1 MGSAGYCGCQAT
13 SWNGWEVY
21 GRGYPS
27 NCCDK
32 VDWKRVVRLEE
43 TGAHPRCS
51 TTSQGGVGDE
61 VRHVE
66 GRHQPFSASSVGAL
80 QKEAFLLLV
89 PGAIGGVA
97 GALRAGEGRRL
108 EGAKAGA
115 KGATVGAV
123 KALPEAALAAA
134 GGGAGGALFGGPAG
148 AAGGAAVSGLGT
160 LAASGGMNAYDE
172 YQKELAK
179 LEGKG
184 T

>member
-1 MGSAGYCGCQAT
+1 MGSAAAVGPWSQGEAASGRDACSGGGY
-13 SWNGWEVY
+13 SW
-21 GRGYPS
+21 
-27 NCCDK
+27 
-32 VDWKRVVRLEE
+32 
-43 TGAHPRCS
+43 CS